1 VSRGSLLICVSIL
14 AVSGSVGF
22 AADPFPPDA
31 LPGVPIGGRLPSG
44 YECSGAAWHTGLD
57 KLFTVHDGGTVSSLN
72 ADGTGVHNWSLP
84 GDLEG
89 ICVADPGSDFIY
101 VATEHPDS
109 IMEFSVTT
117 GSVTRTFDLTT
128 WMTGPDNLG
137 LEALTFVPDAGDP
150 EGGLFYAGLQSE
162 GKIYSFRLPLVSN
175 PSSTTVTHVSTIT
188 PASGRTDISGLHY
201 DVDDR
206 VLYTIY
212 DSANRLRA
220 TKTNGTF
227 LAEWE
232 LPGSNQE
239 GVTLAAG
246 HLYIAEDYL
255 NSGQIVDY
263 SPFPVAPDPGEMTWD
278 GTNPADWAG
287 AHWIPGHVTPNPGE
301 PMVVNSGTVIV
312 SSDLTTAP
320 GPAASLDIASGPA
333 GGTVNIGSA
342 GKLVVTDDVN
352 LGLGGTLNV
361 GGILVAGEIN
371 VTGGL
376 LTNNGVGLIGS
387 DRLTVSGGVVS
398 AANPITL
405 AESLTIGSEP
415 VISVSGAP
423 LGIRGDDL
431 LNNPLR
437 ELTLQ
442 GGEVAIY
449 SGGSA
454 IDMPGTDIIVVDDT
468 LLDLG
473 DATSATFDEL
483 VFGTGKVLTIE
494 SDSPISL
501 FFRGI
506 WGSGELDGTSL
517 RLTVTG
523 FLSLGDTG
531 RVLTIMG
538 NTPEGA
544 VADYI
549 AMLDALGFTVETE
562 NVAIACLDGDSYP
575 VNSAVPE
582 PATLGL
588 LVLGSVV
595 LMRRRQRPSRTA
607 GFRDTCRIL
616 R

>member
-1 VSRGSLLICVSIL
+1 MSRSCLLACVSIL
-14 AVSGSVGF
+14 ALSGSVGF

-31 LPGVPIGGRLPSG
+31 LPGAQIGGGLPFG
-44 YECSGAAWHTGLD
+44 YECSGAAWHTGLE
-57 KLFTVHDGGTVSSLN
+57 KLFTIHDGGTVSSLN

-101 VATEHPDS
+101 VGVENPDS
-109 IMEFSVTT
+109 IREFNVTT

-175 PSSTTVTHVSTIT
+175 PSSTTVTHVSTIA
-188 PASGRTDISGLHY
+188 PASGRSDISGLHY
-201 DVDDR
+201 DVDGR

-220 TKTNGTF
+220 TKTDGTF
-227 LAEWE
+227 LAEWQ

-263 SPFPVAPDPGEMTWD
+263 SPFPALSDSGIMTWD
-278 GTNPADWAG
+278 GTDGADWAG
-287 AHWIPGHVTPNPGE
+287 AHWTPGHVTPNPGK
-301 PMVVNSGTVIV
+301 PMAVNSGTVIV
-312 SSDLTTAP
+312 STDLTTAP

-333 GGTVNIGSA
+333 GATVNIAST
-342 GKLVVTDDVN
+342 GKLLVTDDVN
-352 LGLGGTLNV
+352 LGAGGTLDV
-361 GGILVAGEIN
+361 SGVLVAGEIN

-376 LTNNGVGLIGS
+376 LTNNGAGLIGS
-387 DRLTVSGGVVS
+387 ARLTVSGGVVS
-398 AANPITL
+398 ATHPITVT
-405 AESLTIGSEP
+405 ESLTIGSEP
-415 VISVSGAP
+415 VITVSGAP

-431 LNNPLR
+431 LDNPVR

-442 GGEVAIY
+442 GGEVTIH

-454 IDMPGTDIIVVDDT
+454 IDMPETDLIVVDDT

-473 DATSATFDEL
+473 NATSATFDEL
-483 VFGTGKVLTIE
+483 VFGTGRILAIE
-494 SDSPISL
+494 SDSPTSV

-506 WGSGELDGTSL
+506 SGSGELDGTFL
-517 RLTVTG
+517 RLIVTG
-523 FLSLGDTG
+523 FLSPGDTG
-531 RVLTIMG
+531 RVLTIVG

-549 AMLDALGFTVETE
+549 AMLDALGFTMDTE
-562 NVAIACLDGDSYP
+562 NVAMACLDGDSYP
-575 VNSAVPE
+575 VSSPVPE

-588 LVLGSVV
+588 LVLGSMV
-595 LMRRRQRPSRTA
+595 LTRRRQRGR
-607 GFRDTCRIL
+607 
-616 R
+616 